1 MSDYDDLVSQRNNTQ
16 AKYNACQRRINSI
29 DAKLRRLRPVKQTL
43 TEKKASFRT
52 LKKEDEQTVN
62 GKYSWKGN
70 TYEKTFKTKG
80 EEMVREDQSFI
91 DGPLD
96 LMLDSINNEITR
108 LENER
113 MNEFGLLGRLGS
125 ALNSLKNK
133 IENFFN

>member
-1 MSDYDDLVSQRNNTQ
+1 MSEYDDLIYQRDNTQ
-16 AKYNACQRRINSI
+16 AQYNRCKGRIDSI

-43 TEKKASFRT
+43 SEKKKQFRT
-52 LKKEDEQTVN
+52 LKTEDERSLDD
-62 GKYSWKGN
+62 GYAWKGDN
-70 TYEKTFKTKG
+70 YERKFKTKG
-80 EEMVREDQSFI
+80 AHMVDEDQRYI

-96 LMLDSINNEITR
+96 RMLDSINNEITR

-113 MNEFGLLGRLGS
+113 MNEYGLLGRLGS